1 MELSSLDPSARQQ
14 LEAALR
20 SGERVRLTL
29 ADLPQDRHA
38 DELLP
43 LVDELVCSDRSLD
56 HALRPHLPPPARP
69 GRGHRVTA
77 IIPTNRGTPL
87 GLTALRAQDCEVE
100 VLVLTNGGATADGD
114 RVLEVPWAGH
124 GPTRQ
129 EGVTQATGDYVLFTV
144 DDALPRGLGVVST
157 LVEALEA
164 GGFDA
169 VFGRQL
175 PWPGADPVTRDRLRT
190 WTPPGHEPRRVD
202 RHDHVFALARRDL
215 LLRDPLPEV
224 PIAEDL
230 HWGRTHRIG
239 YVPGAPVV
247 HSHRRSPGSLYRRTR
262 DMHRQHKAL
271 GEPARV
277 PSLAALVRALPG
289 VVPPVL
295 QAGPQE
301 LPNQLAELLGQW
313 RGGR

>member
-1 MELSSLDPSARQQ
+1 MELSSLDPAARRQ

-20 SGERVRLTL
+20 AGEPVQL
-29 ADLPQDRHA
+29 ALEALPTDRPA

-43 LVDELVCSDRSLD
+43 LVDGLTCATPGLRR
-56 HALRPHLPPPARP
+56 ALLPHLAPAARTD
-69 GRGHRVTA
+69 RAHRVTA
-77 IIPTNRGTPL
+77 VIPTHRGTPL
-87 GLTALRAQDCEVE
+87 GLAALRAQDCEVD
-100 VLVLTNGGATADGD
+100 VLVLANGGATPDGD
-114 RVLEVPWAGH
+114 QVLSVPWQGH
-124 GPTRQ
+124 GQTRQ
-129 EGVTQATGDYVLFTV
+129 RGAEAATGDYVLFTV
-144 DDALPRGLGVVST
+144 DDALPRGAGVVST

-169 VFGRQL
+169 VFGRQV
-175 PWPGADPVTRDRLRT
+175 PWPGADPVTRERLRA
-190 WTPPGHEPRRVD
+190 WTPPGGPVRRVD
-202 RHDHVFALARRDL
+202 RYDHVFALVRRDV
-215 LLRDPLPEV
+215 LLRDPLPDV

-230 HWGRTHRIG
+230 HWGRAHRIG

-247 HSHRRSPGSLYRRTR
+247 HSHARRPGALYRRTR
-262 DMHRQHKAL
+262 DIHREHTAL

-277 PSLAALVRALPG
+277 PSLAALIRALPG